1 MIKHIPNALTMMR
14 VLATPFFVFSAINN
28 LPILASA
35 IFILACITDYFDG
48 MLARKYNVITNFGK
62 LMDPLADK
70 FLVLAALVVLC
81 IDPINYIHWSVM
93 VIILFREVAVTV
105 LRHIYHKKNI
115 VIPADKL
122 GKIKTTVQMIGII
135 FALIFYSVIKY
146 IEQLMT
152 VSEHFSKISIYQ
164 ENIIY
169 YIQIYFWIVA
179 AITVWSGVNYFYRGA
194 SHRDTLRI

>member
-1 MIKHIPNALTMMR
+1 MKKYIPNTLTMMR
-14 VLATPFFVFSAINN
+14 VLAIPFFVYSAINN
-28 LPILASA
+28 LPILATT

-93 VIILFREVAVTV
+93 VIILVREVAVTV
-105 LRHIYHKKNI
+105 LRHIYQMKNI

-135 FALIFYSVIKY
+135 FALIFYTVVQY
-146 IEQLMT
+146 IEPLMT
-152 VSEHFSKISIYQ
+152 VSEFFSKIFIYR
-164 ENIIY
+164 ETIIY
-169 YIQIYFWIVA
+169 FIQIYFWLVA
-179 AITVWSGVNYFYRGA
+179 AITIWSGVNYFYRGA